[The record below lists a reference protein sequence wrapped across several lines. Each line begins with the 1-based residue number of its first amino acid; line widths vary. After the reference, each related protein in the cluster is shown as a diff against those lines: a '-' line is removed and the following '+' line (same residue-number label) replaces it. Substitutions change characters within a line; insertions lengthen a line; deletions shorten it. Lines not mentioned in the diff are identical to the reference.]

1 MGICLMSCSCML
13 FFLWRFFFGRSDVYY
28 RYPFRPTILYLWLVG
43 WSGIY
48 SLRPTDQ
55 SRDLVVLVWVAAIA
69 SSLLFD
75 DHSFAEEEA
84 KELFEL
90 CLSVWMT
97 SRNRVGTAK
106 SDK

>member
-28 RYPFRPTILYLWLVG
+28 RHPFRPTILYLWLVG

-55 SRDLVVLVWVAAIA
+55 STDLVVPVRVEAIA
-69 SSLLFD
+69 SSPLFD
-75 DHSFAEEEA
+75 DHFFVEEEV

-90 CLSVWMT
+90 RLSVCM
-97 SRNRVGTAK
+97 SSLSRVGTAK

>member
-1 MGICLMSCSCML
+1 MSCRCML

-28 RYPFRPTILYLWLVG
+28 RHPFRPTILYLWLVG

-55 SRDLVVLVWVAAIA
+55 SKDLVVPVGVEAIA
-69 SSLLFD
+69 SSCLFD
-75 DHSFAEEEA
+75 DDAFGKEKA

-90 CLSVWMT
+90 CLSVCM
-97 SRNRVGTAK
+97 SSLSSVGTAE